1 MANKFFNTLAKN
13 YQRGL
18 SLIIG
23 FAFLVAAVILWP
35 QVRDFGQRQL
45 QNWQWQYLRHQN
57 KTSSSEIQI
66 DLHIDPEE
74 MLSLSAADQLDV
86 DVIRPLLQR
95 QLAQLAQNQPL
106 LATLRTLLN
115 AHSDGELLA
124 LSSTSIVDSS
134 DITNDSQST
143 PALPAVD
150 TALPVGTWLISD
162 KIGLNAAVD
171 TSGDLEKGLE
181 KGVVMVTDLGAIG
194 QTSVPVVMA
203 AHRYGYLKWWDS
215 NYGRQNSFYYLP
227 ELTVGDR
234 IEIIQDQR
242 RWYYEI
248 YSSSEG
254 TEISDYNADL
264 ILYTC
269 EALTGD
275 NRYFRYARLIDP
287 SEY

>member
-1 MANKFFNTLAKN
+1 MANKFFNTLVKN
-13 YQRGL
+13 YQHGL
-18 SLIIG
+18 NLIIG
-23 FAFLVAAVILWP
+23 LAFLVAAIILWP
-35 QVRDFGQRQL
+35 QVRDFSQKQL

-57 KTSSSEIQI
+57 ETSSSEIQI
-66 DLHIDPEE
+66 DLHINSEE
-74 MLSLSAADQLDV
+74 MLSLSAVDQLNNN
-86 DVIRPLLQR
+86 VIQPLLQR
-95 QLAQLAQNQPL
+95 QLTQLTQNQSL
-106 LATLRTLLN
+106 LATLKTLLN
-115 AHSDGELLA
+115 ARSDGELLA
-124 LSSTSIVDSS
+124 LSSTSTIDSP
-134 DITNDSQST
+134 DVINDSQSV
-143 PALPAVD
+143 PVLPAVD
-150 TALPVGTWLISD
+150 TALPAGTWLISD

-181 KGVVMVTDLGAIG
+181 KGVVMVTDLGTIG
-194 QTSVPVVMA
+194 QTSIPVVMA

-234 IEIIQDQR
+234 IEVIQDQR

-254 TEISDYNADL
+254 TEISDYDADL